1 MKPVILWVHP
11 DFKKKMKIESANNG
25 CSMIE
30 LTKKIAE
37 SKETDE
43 VIPKSG
49 RRFSFRF

>member
-30 LTKKIAE
+30 LTKKLSE
-37 SKETDE
+37 NKDGDE
-43 VIPKSG
+43 VNIKSG
-49 RRFSFRF
+49 RRFNFRF